1 MSRVVVGVD
10 AGGTRTR
17 AVLVRDGVEL
27 ARVEGGAGAVRP
39 GRALVAATAILDA
52 VRRVLAAGGLLEADV
67 LVVGAAGVG
76 REPVRLEL
84 ERALRKER
92 LAGTVSVT
100 TDVAIAHAAAFGDAP
115 GIILIAGTGS
125 IALARDEE
133 GRTHRAGGHGWQMG
147 DDGGAYDVGRAALSA
162 VGRAQDGRLGDT
174 VLTSALPEAARV
186 ADVDG
191 LVAWA
196 GGASPGEV
204 AALARAVLEA
214 ASAGDAVAGVIVQRA
229 ADELVGLAQALVH
242 HYSGGQPVP
251 VALAGGMLERE
262 PLRGAVL
269 ERLSGGRFAPL
280 PEAPDA
286 VAGAVALATQASG
299 DRDVRRPGGPE
310 SPG

>member
-17 AVLVRDGVEL
+17 AVLVRDGGEL
-27 ARVEGGAGAVRP
+27 ARLEGRAGAVRP
-39 GRALVAATAILDA
+39 GRVLVAATAILDT

-92 LAGTVSVT
+92 LAGTVTVT
-100 TDVAIAHAAAFGDAP
+100 TDVAIAHKAAFGDTP
-115 GIILIAGTGS
+115 GIVLIAGTGS
-125 IALARDEE
+125 IALARDAE
-133 GRTHRAGGHGWQMG
+133 GRTHRAGGYGWQMG
-147 DDGGAYDVGRAALSA
+147 DEGGAYDVGRAALSA
-162 VGRAQDGRLGDT
+162 VGRARDGRMGDT
-174 VLTSALPEAARV
+174 TLTHSLPEAARV
-186 ADVDG
+186 PDVDG

-214 ASAGDAVAGVIVQRA
+214 ASAGDAVAAEIVHRA
-229 ADELVGLAQALVH
+229 ADELAGLAEAVIH
-242 HYSGGQPVP
+242 HFPARQSVP

-262 PLRGAVL
+262 PLRSAVL

-280 PEAPDA
+280 PDVPDA
-286 VAGAVALATQASG
+286 LAGAVALG
-299 DRDVRRPGGPE
+299 KE
-310 SPG
+310 